1 MKYVGVCRGVSLD
14 IYYIVTVP
22 YRITVPSIV
31 VARSGDYR
39 WLWQSQPSRH
49 ALHHRLSSDAN
60 TASQLRAMRSAW
72 PVAAM

>member
-31 VARSGDYR
+31 VALSGDYR
-39 WLWQSQPSRH
+39 WLWQSQPSRQ
-49 ALHHRLSSDAN
+49 RYIIVFRPMPTPRPS
-60 TASQLRAMRSAW
+60 
-72 PVAAM
+72 